1 MKCLDVFFNEEAAD
15 YVRDA
20 LGCTNA
26 IKIKDNADVEA
37 ASGWTS
43 FLLRLSLSKKQRMV
57 QYYTLLCY

>member
-1 MKCLDVFFNEEAAD
+1 MKHLNVVFNEEAAD

-37 ASGWTS
+37 VSGWTS
-43 FLLRLSLSKKQRMV
+43 FPLCLLPSKKQRMV
-57 QYYTLLCY
+57 QYYTLLRY